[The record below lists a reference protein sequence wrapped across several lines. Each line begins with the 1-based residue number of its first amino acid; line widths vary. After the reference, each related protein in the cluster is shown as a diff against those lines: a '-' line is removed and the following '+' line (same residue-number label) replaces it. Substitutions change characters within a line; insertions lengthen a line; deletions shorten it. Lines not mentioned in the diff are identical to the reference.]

1 MLEFRINDY
10 ITLRLEHNH
19 TTIYVNNEI
28 FDQCRKI
35 LFINPHNNEKQKML
49 DSIDEAIEILSDHP
63 PVDYRSSDFYITP
76 EMEFWAHCS
85 NLQAWVENDY
95 DTRILHS
102 NLAFPLLKKLVELGD
117 TKAFHVFKEEI
128 ARRFLSGFPP
138 VIQFLLN
145 QGYLE
150 YLNKEELEVLLD
162 EFENILDNPISDL
175 HDVKNSAILTNLT
188 DYYLKRGLYY
198 NFVRSIKLAAK
209 ETSLDKRTL
218 NKLGE
223 AYIFL
228 EKFHKAIDVLKKC
241 IELPPF
247 DPKPYLEL
255 AYIYDEIG
263 EYDNAKVM
271 CNTVLNFHYYNK
283 IAWIKLGDIYIHNN
297 EYDKAIEACNIA
309 LSIDDQNPI
318 PWCTLGSAYFYKG
331 KYERAIELVKNS
343 MEIDPK
349 YVDGWKTLGDIYS
362 TINDLDNA
370 IDAYRTLTLFR
381 PTHIGAWYDLA
392 EIYFKMELYNESMK
406 ACKKCLE
413 LDSKFEKASIL
424 LQKLKALNI

>member
-1 MLEFRINDY
+1 MLEFRINKY

-19 TTIYVNNEI
+19 TTIYVNNER
-28 FDQCRKI
+28 FDQCKRI
-35 LFINPHNNEKQKML
+35 LFKNPQNNEKQRII
-49 DSIDEAIEILSDHP
+49 DSIDEAIQVLSDHIP
-63 PVDYRSSDFYITP
+63 MDYRSSEFHLTP

-95 DTRILHS
+95 DTRLLHS
-102 NLAFPLLKKLVELGD
+102 NLAFPLLKKMVEVGD
-117 TKAFHVFKEEI
+117 PKAFSVFKEEI

-150 YLNKEELEVLLD
+150 YLNKEESEVLLD
-162 EFENILDNPISDL
+162 EFEKLLDNPNSDL
-175 HDVKNSAILTNLT
+175 HDIKNSTILANLA
-188 DYYLKRGLYY
+188 DYYLKRGMYY
-198 NFVRSIKLAAK
+198 NFVRSLKLASK
-209 ETSLDKRTL
+209 ESSLDKRTL
-218 NKLGE
+218 NQLGE

-228 EKFHKAIDVLKKC
+228 EKYNKAIDLLKKC
-241 IELPPF
+241 IELPPY
-247 DPKPYLEL
+247 DPKPFLEL

-263 EYDNAKVM
+263 KYDDAKEM
-271 CNTVLNFHYYNK
+271 CDTVLNYHYYNK
-283 IAWIKLGDIYIHNN
+283 FAWIKLGEIYLHNN
-297 EYDKAIEACNIA
+297 DLDKAIEACNVA

-349 YVDGWKTLGDIYS
+349 YVDGWKTLGDIFS

-370 IDAYRTLTLFR
+370 VDAYRTLTIFR
-381 PTHIGAWYDLA
+381 PTHINAWYNLA
-392 EIYFKMELYNESMK
+392 EIYFKMGLYEESMK

-413 LDSKFEKASIL
+413 LDLKFERASTL
-424 LQKLKALNI
+424 FHKLNALNL